1 MNRVEYHLTNPQQR
15 IWRTQMLNPE
25 QDMANIGYLIEL
37 KGSYDLDKL
46 ARAIELVVKSN
57 KGLQMRFR
65 KTGNDSGDLVQYLP
79 EYEAVRVEVIEAA
92 SEAELDDRI
101 EEIHRRRFEVGDHY
115 MCSFAVFSI
124 EGKRF
129 GFFEKAHHMVADG
142 LSAVAVAREV
152 IDLYPKLEAADAEEP
167 SKEHSYINFINDEKD
182 YLDSEKYSKDKTYWH
197 ERLGDFSGQDVT
209 FDLNPRRKN
218 SLRVK
223 RASARVPMDI
233 MKLLEEYQTEHRLS
247 NFALFMAALSIYFHR
262 FQGHDDMII
271 GMPVHNRSKKI
282 FRHMTGMFVSTLPFR
297 VPFDAGWSFDQL
309 VAYIKKGL
317 WEDLKHQSYPYNH
330 LVKDLK
336 EGGIGTDGMLNV
348 QLIELPGA
356 NDEHIQKRVFFN
368 TEYNISELSIY
379 LNQQNTKTLEELELA
394 IDYHVDIF
402 QEREVQCLVK
412 RLMTILRQCISE
424 PGKKISD
431 LPLIDSDEYQDLIHG
446 LNDTKAEFP
455 ADKTLPQLIGEQ
467 VKLKPEAIALDY
479 NGTTVTYKELDAI
492 SDTLAGLLQTK
503 GFAPGA
509 MAGILSE
516 RSIEAVVSILAI
528 LKAGG
533 AYLPID
539 PAYPL
544 DRKQYIIDNSGIE
557 FLLVEQELQETE
569 RPLLDSLASVNQITI
584 DYTALQQ
591 SDGAQSFNA
600 PAIDPTAAAYVIY
613 TSGTTGKPKGTAVS
627 HQNVINYIWW
637 GATQYVKGD
646 EVCFAL
652 YSSLSFDLTVTSI
665 FIPLVTG
672 NTIAIYRH
680 HSSGLLIEHVIEDN
694 KADIVKLTPSHLKII
709 KEMKG
714 DKPRVKRFIVGGEEL
729 NTATALDTDRYF
741 NGNIEIYNEY
751 GPTEATV
758 GCMIHCFDKERDTG
772 ASVPIGKPADNTA
785 IYILDKQLRPLPK
798 GIVGEIYIAGS
809 GVAKGYLNNETLTAE
824 RFLDDPFVPGQR
836 MYKSGDQGR
845 WNLDNILE
853 FFGRSDEQVKIRG
866 FRIEPGEIEQRLL
879 SFAEVKDAVVIP
891 VEDRSGQKSLCAYM
905 TSATGESKLDI
916 RSIRKQL
923 SAVLPDYMVPS
934 YFVTMDA
941 IPLTNNGK
949 VDKRALP
956 DPLLQV
962 TTGEDAIPAG
972 ETEQFIKQVWA
983 NVLGFDTVGM
993 EDNFFELGGD
1003 SIKAVQIASR
1013 MHDADL
1019 SVNAKDILEH
1029 QTISKLCA
1037 SVDFKS
1043 HVRHYQ
1049 QGVISGPKGLTPID
1063 NWFFS
1068 HQFPHPHHYNQSA
1081 LLELKQEI
1089 DLSLLEKTFGIL
1101 VEHHDGLRINYDKQQ
1116 HALFFNNRHLE
1127 RPFNIQCFEDDA
1139 DIAVKG
1145 AELKSGF
1152 DLENGLL
1159 LKAALFSGGNGPG
1172 RLLIT
1177 AHHLVMDGISWR
1189 VLLEDLNKIY
1199 TALEQGQPV
1208 QLSKKSASVAEWS
1221 DALNELLQSGKLES
1235 DRQYW
1240 DAPEVDFKLPL
1251 DHDTTDWSLAHLGVE
1266 KTSLDASDTGYLLK
1280 EAHETY
1286 KTDAL
1291 ILVAAALVRTL
1302 RAFTGRQHLTFEM
1315 ENHGR
1320 HMDEIDVSRT
1330 IGWFT
1335 AIYPI
1340 RVTRDD
1346 ASIGDEIKTV
1356 KEAIRKVPFNGL
1368 SYGLLHH
1375 MDSANPPA
1383 AKQVE
1388 VRFNYLGQFD
1398 SEVDTPLFSYSHI
1411 PSGPDVSPQNHMTAK
1426 IEINA
1431 MILKGTLEIDINY
1444 SQKAFNPETVKKFA
1458 NDYINNLKEILT
1470 HIKNEDNVHFTP
1482 SDFDTVDLS
1491 EDDLAAL
1498 FE

>member
-1 MNRVEYHLTNPQQR
+1 
-15 IWRTQMLNPE
+15 
-25 QDMANIGYLIEL
+25 MANIGYLIEL
-37 KGSYDLDKL
+37 KGSYDLDRL
-46 ARAIELVVKSN
+46 ARAIQLVVKAN
-57 KGLQMRFR
+57 EGLQMRFR

-79 EYEAVRVEVIEAA
+79 EYEAVAVEKIEVATQEELAERIEA
-92 SEAELDDRI
+92 L
-101 EEIHRRRFEVGDHY
+101 HRQRFEVGDHY

-124 EGKRF
+124 GGNRF

-142 LSAVAVAREV
+142 LSAVAVARE
-152 IDLYPKLEAADAEEP
+152 IIELYPKLEAADLEEP
-167 SKEHSYINFINDEKD
+167 SKEHSYIDFINDEQD
-182 YLDSEKYSKDKTYWH
+182 YIKSEKYNKDKNYWL
-197 ERLGDFSGQDVT
+197 ERLGDFSGEDVT

-218 SLRVK
+218 SLRVQ

-233 MKLLEEYQTEHRLS
+233 MKLLEEYQTAHRLS
-247 NFALFMAALSIYFHR
+247 NFALFMAALAIYFHR
-262 FQGHDDMII
+262 FLDHEDMVI

-282 FRHMTGMFVSTLPFR
+282 FRSMTGMFVSTLPFR
-297 VPFDAGWSFDQL
+297 IPFDPDWSFDDL
-309 VAYIKKGL
+309 VAFIKRGL
-317 WEDLKHQSYPYNH
+317 WDDLKHQSYPFNH
-330 LVKDLK
+330 LIKDLK
-336 EGGIGTDGMLNV
+336 EAGVGTGGLLNV

-356 NDEHIQKRVFFN
+356 DDQHIEKRVFFN

-394 IDYHVDIF
+394 IDFHVDIF
-402 QEREVQCLVK
+402 DEREVQYLVK
-412 RLMTILRQCISE
+412 RLMTILRQCISM
-424 PGKKISD
+424 PAKKIAD
-431 LPLIDSDEYQDLIHG
+431 LPLIESDEYQNLIHN
-446 LNDTKAEFP
+446 LNDTKADFP
-455 ADKTLPQLIGEQ
+455 TDKTLPQLIMEQ
-467 VKLKPEAIALDY
+467 VNLKPDAIALDY
-479 NGTTVTYKELDAI
+479 NGETVTYRQLDTI
-492 SDTLAGLLQTK
+492 SNTLAAQLQSE
-503 GFAPGA
+503 GFAAGA

-544 DRKQYIIDNSGIE
+544 DRKQYIIENSGIA
-557 FLLVEQELQETE
+557 FLLVEQELLQPEE
-569 RPLLDSLASVNQITI
+569 QLLSSLDSVNQITI
-584 DYTALQQ
+584 DYTTLKQ
-591 SDGAQSFNA
+591 SEA
-600 PAIDPTAAAYVIY
+600 PATFSPPDIDPSAAAYVIY

-627 HQNVINYIWW
+627 HRNVVNYIWW
-637 GATQYVKGD
+637 GAGQYVKGE

-680 HSSGLLIEHVIEDN
+680 HPSGLLIEHVISDN

-714 DKPRVKRFIVGGEEL
+714 EKPRVKRFIVGGEEL
-729 NTATALDTDRYF
+729 NTATALDTDTYF
-741 NGNIEIYNEY
+741 DGNIEIYNEY

-758 GCMIHCFDKERDTG
+758 GCMIHRFDKKTDTG

-809 GVAKGYLNNETLTAE
+809 GVAIGYLNNEALTTQ
-824 RFLDDPFVPGQR
+824 RFLNDPFVPGQR
-836 MYKSGDQGR
+836 MYKSGDLGR
-845 WNLDNILE
+845 WNLDNTLE
-853 FFGRSDEQVKIRG
+853 FFGRSDEQLKIRG
-866 FRIEPGEIEQRLL
+866 FRIEPGEIEQQLL
-879 SFAEVKDAVVIP
+879 SLEAVKNAVVVP
-891 VEDRSGQKSLCAYM
+891 VEDKSGQKSLCAYM
-905 TSATGESKLDI
+905 TSTTGETKLDI

-923 SAVLPDYMVPS
+923 ATVLPDYMVPS
-934 YFVTMDA
+934 YFVTMES

-949 VDKRALP
+949 VDRRALP

-962 TTGEDAIPAG
+962 TTGEDTIPAG
-972 ETEQFIKQVWA
+972 ETEQFVKKVWA
-983 NVLGFDTVGM
+983 DVLGFDNVGM

-1013 MHDADL
+1013 MHDVDL

-1029 QTISKLCA
+1029 QTVSKLCS

-1043 HVRHYQ
+1043 HVRQYQ
-1049 QGVISGPKGLTPID
+1049 QGIISGIKDLTPID

-1068 HQFPHPHHYNQSA
+1068 HKFPHPHHYNQSA

-1089 DLSLLEKTFGIL
+1089 DLHILEKTFSVLI
-1101 VEHHDGLRINYDKQQ
+1101 EHHDGLRLNYDPLKRN
-1116 HALFFNNRHLE
+1116 LFFNNRHLE
-1127 RPFNIQCFEDDA
+1127 RPFKIEFIEG
-1139 DIAVKG
+1139 DIDIEAKG
-1145 AELKSGF
+1145 REIKGSF
-1152 DLENGLL
+1152 DLENDLL
-1159 LKAALFSGGNGPG
+1159 IKAALFAVTNSPFQ
-1172 RLLIT
+1172 LLIT

-1208 QLSKKSASVAEWS
+1208 QLSKKSASVAEWQ
-1221 DALNELLQSGKLES
+1221 DALRDLVESGKLDKDKE
-1235 DRQYW
+1235 YW
-1240 DAPEVDFKLPL
+1240 DAPTVDFKLPL
-1251 DHDTTDWSLAHLGVE
+1251 DHDTTDWSLQHLAVA
-1266 KTSLDASDTGYLLK
+1266 KASLDATDTDYLLK

-1286 KTDAL
+1286 KTDTL
-1291 ILVAAALVRTL
+1291 VLVASALVRTL
-1302 RAFTGRQHLTFEM
+1302 RAFTNQQHIEFEM

-1320 HMDEIDVSRT
+1320 HIEDIDVSRT

-1335 AIYPI
+1335 AIFPI

-1346 ASIGDEIKTV
+1346 NSIGDEIKTV

-1368 SYGLLHH
+1368 SYGLLNH
-1375 MDSANPPA
+1375 MDPYAPTQT
-1383 AKQVE
+1383 KQVE

-1398 SEVDTPLFSYSHI
+1398 SEVDTPLFSYSHQ
-1411 PSGPDVSPQNHMTAK
+1411 STGPDVSPNNHLTAK
-1426 IEINA
+1426 LEINA
-1431 MILKGTLEIDINY
+1431 MILKGTLKIDINHNK
-1444 SQKAFNPETVKKFA
+1444 KAYNPETIETFA
-1458 NDYINNLKEILT
+1458 NDYIKNLKEILN